1 MTFLTPFWINTYVRK
16 FICFLLACSFLI
28 VNKIN
33 AGEDSSFL
41 IKRAYLDVIQKI
53 PTREEIEWYLVY
65 NKNGYKLAV
74 DWLITNKQYK
84 WNIPKEYAK
93 ILLLSTDYKQLPKT
107 PLDRKQV
114 RKNLLYVVGMDEEPT
129 VENVEIAKL
138 SLIKMAIESGG
149 SEGEIIDYMA
159 NSLMCRA
166 TNIEESN
173 KLNKIIRESSKKEED
188 TWLDVLNTILE
199 FEDVKTK

>member
-1 MTFLTPFWINTYVRK
+1 
-16 FICFLLACSFLI
+16 

-53 PTREEIEWYLVY
+53 PTPEEIEWYLVY
-65 NKNGYKLAV
+65 NKNGYELAV
-74 DWLITNKQYK
+74 DWLITNKSYK

-93 ILLLSTDYKQLPKT
+93 ILLLSNDYQHLPKI
-107 PLDRKQV
+107 PLDRNQI

-129 VENVEIAKL
+129 IENVEIAKL

-149 SEGEIIDYMA
+149 SESEIMDYMA
-159 NSLMCRA
+159 NSLMCRN
-166 TNIEESN
+166 TNLEEN
-173 KLNKIIRESSKKEED
+173 NILGKIIRESSKNEND
-188 TWLDVLNTILE
+188 TWIDVLNTILE

>member
-1 MTFLTPFWINTYVRK
+1 MRK

-33 AGEDSSFL
+33 AGEDSSFI

-53 PTREEIEWYLVY
+53 PTREEIEWYIVY
-65 NKNGYKLAV
+65 NKNGYQLAV
-74 DWLITNKQYK
+74 DWLVNNKQYK

-93 ILLLSTDYKQLPKT
+93 ILLLSNDYQQLPKV

-114 RKNLLYVVGMDEEPT
+114 RKNLLYVVGMDQEPT
-129 VENVEIAKL
+129 IENVETAKL

-149 SEGEIIDYMA
+149 SESEIMDYMA
-159 NSLMCRA
+159 NSLMCRN
-166 TNIEESN
+166 TNLEESN
-173 KLNKIIRESSKKEED
+173 ILSKIFKESSKSEEA
-188 TWLDVLNTILE
+188 TWLDILNAILE

>member
-1 MTFLTPFWINTYVRK
+1 MRK
-16 FICFLLACSFLI
+16 FICFLLACSLLL

-53 PTREEIEWYLVY
+53 PTPEEIEWYLVY
-65 NKNGYKLAV
+65 NKNGYELAV
-74 DWLITNKQYK
+74 DWLITNKSYK

-93 ILLLSTDYKQLPKT
+93 ILLLSNDYQHLPKI
-107 PLDRKQV
+107 PLDRNQI

-129 VENVEIAKL
+129 IENVEIAKL

-149 SEGEIIDYMA
+149 SESEIMDYMA
-159 NSLMCRA
+159 NSLMCRN
-166 TNIEESN
+166 TNLEEN
-173 KLNKIIRESSKKEED
+173 NILGKIIRESSKNEND
-188 TWLDVLNTILE
+188 TWIDVLNTILE

>member
-1 MTFLTPFWINTYVRK
+1 
-16 FICFLLACSFLI
+16 

-33 AGEDSSFL
+33 AGEDSSFI

-53 PTREEIEWYLVY
+53 PTREEIEWYIVY
-65 NKNGYKLAV
+65 NKNGYQLAV
-74 DWLITNKQYK
+74 DWLVNNKQYK

-93 ILLLSTDYKQLPKT
+93 ILLLSNDYQQLPKV

-114 RKNLLYVVGMDEEPT
+114 RKNLLYVVGMDQEPT
-129 VENVEIAKL
+129 IENVETAKL

-149 SEGEIIDYMA
+149 SESEIMDYMA
-159 NSLMCRA
+159 NSLMCRN
-166 TNIEESN
+166 TNLEESN
-173 KLNKIIRESSKKEED
+173 ILSKIFKESSKSEEA
-188 TWLDVLNTILE
+188 TWLDILNAILE